1 MFSNSN
7 LSAYRLHALLLAITL
22 SIVPTPSARAAF
34 NEANV
39 GKENRA
45 AIRDTEKPLQTKIP
59 NADSKK
65 PPRYI
70 LELRATQTV
79 KPLGEKPVQKVDE
92 TLERLAPIDLN
103 GNPRVQP
110 GITEGASQTGTSP
123 GGPGINSGAAGT
135 NSTERMD
142 GNRRSVDG
150 TSGTGLG
157 AGTAGSGKT
166 APGSTDVNAP
176 VGDDLLQLRGVG
188 ATGLGA
194 GSLDSTGNYGQS
206 NRKDGGVNLDGS
218 GEDGDDTNVIIERPP
233 ITTLIPLKDNLNP
246 FSLDARYIE
255 QVGLRDTLLAATGQN
270 LDIEEGFSRTKISK
284 YRMLAAA
291 SEFLPSIN
299 SGYSLYGITG
309 DVPTALF
316 GGGSSAS
323 ANGSSANAGLP
334 STIQILNAGF
344 TQNVYQGGRILFGT
358 LEQKH
363 RLRASRAALLGNV
376 NDTLL
381 EATRRYYDLLLNEA
395 LLSIRT
401 RAVSISEEQVRINSA
416 QEKAGAATGL
426 DVLQSQAQLASDE
439 QNLVDQQNAR
449 RQAAIQ
455 LAHVLNTSFAQD
467 LVSRQKHLRKRR
479 LIDNN
484 IPIEKLLEIAIDKRP
499 ELKQFEELRLAAKRA
514 IVVAAAPLQPGVTFG
529 GSVFGIAAGGGNFD
543 KIFNLNL
550 GVKWTLGG
558 LGTTA
563 LANAQRARWEARQAA
578 IQAKQTFL
586 DVFDQVRSSYNNSL
600 ASDKRIDRATVQI
613 NAAEEELRIAKKRM
627 EAGIGLNIDVLN
639 AQRDLT
645 QASINKSRAVI
656 DFNVA
661 QAQLLRD
668 IGAISIDGVLRGLK
682 I

>member
-7 LSAYRLHALLLAITL
+7 FNRSQLPALLLAVSL
-22 SIVPTPSARAAF
+22 SANSSQSALAAF

-45 AIRDTEKPLQTKIP
+45 AIKDAEKPLQTKLP
-59 NADSKK
+59 SKDDKK
-65 PPRYI
+65 PARYI
-70 LELRATQTV
+70 LELNATQTV
-79 KPLGEKPVQKVDE
+79 RPLGDRPVQKVDE
-92 TLERLAPIDLN
+92 TLERLAPINLQSNQTD
-103 GNPRVQP
+103 QP
-110 GITEGASQTGTSP
+110 TQTTP
-123 GGPGINSGAAGT
+123 GVNSGAAGSET
-135 NSTERMD
+135 KDRMD
-142 GNRRSVDG
+142 GNRRPGDG
-150 TSGTGLG
+150 TSGTAIDAEG
-157 AGTAGSGKT
+157 
-166 APGSTDVNAP
+166 N
-176 VGDDLLQLRGVG
+176 DLLQLRGMG

-194 GSLDSTGNYGQS
+194 NSLDASGNYGQIK
-206 NRKDGGVNLDGS
+206 RTDGGVNLDGT

-233 ITTLIPLKDNLNP
+233 ITSLIPMKDNLNP
-246 FSLDARYIE
+246 FSLDAKYIE
-255 QVGLRDTLLAATGQN
+255 QIGLRDTLQAATGQN

-284 YRMLAAA
+284 YRLLATA
-291 SEFLPSIN
+291 SEFLPTIS
-299 SGYSLYGITG
+299 SGYNLIGITG
-309 DVPTALF
+309 DIPTALF
-316 GGGSSAS
+316 GGGSSSNSS
-323 ANGSSANAGLP
+323 AGGSSANAGLP
-334 STIQILNAGF
+334 SSIQLLNAGF

-363 RLRASRAALLGNV
+363 RLRASRAQLRGNI

-381 EATRRYYDLLLNEA
+381 EATRRYYDLLLSEA

-455 LAHVLNTSFAQD
+455 LSHVLNASFAQD
-467 LVSRQKHLRKRR
+467 LVSRQRHLRKRR

-484 IPIEKLLEIAIDKRP
+484 VPIDKLLTIAIDKRP

-529 GSVFGIAAGGGNFD
+529 GTVFGIAAGGGNFD

-550 GVKWTLGG
+550 GVRWSLGG
-558 LGTTA
+558 MGTTA
-563 LANAQRARWEARQAA
+563 LANTQRARWEARQAA

-586 DVFDQVRSSYNNSL
+586 DIFDQVRSSYNNSL

-668 IGAISIDGVLRGLK
+668 IGAISIDGILRGLK
-682 I
+682 IQ

>member
-7 LSAYRLHALLLAITL
+7 LSAYRLHALLLAITF
-22 SIVPTPSARAAF
+22 SIVPTPSALAAF

-92 TLERLAPIDLN
+92 TLERLTPIDLN

-123 GGPGINSGAAGT
+123 GGPSGGGSATA
-135 NSTERMD
+135 D
-142 GNRRSVDG
+142 G
-150 TSGTGLG
+150 
-157 AGTAGSGKT
+157 
-166 APGSTDVNAP
+166 NAP

-206 NRKDGGVNLDGS
+206 NRRDGGVNLDGS

-316 GGGSSAS
+316 GGGSS
-323 ANGSSANAGLP
+323 GSSANAGLP

-668 IGAISIDGVLRGLK
+668 IGAISIDGILRGLK

>member
-7 LSAYRLHALLLAITL
+7 LSAYRLHALLLAITF
-22 SIVPTPSARAAF
+22 SIVPTPSALAAF

-123 GGPGINSGAAGT
+123 GGPSGGSSATA
-135 NSTERMD
+135 D
-142 GNRRSVDG
+142 G
-150 TSGTGLG
+150 
-157 AGTAGSGKT
+157 
-166 APGSTDVNAP
+166 NAP

-206 NRKDGGVNLDGS
+206 NRRDGGVNLDGS

-270 LDIEEGFSRTKISK
+270 LDIEEGFSRTKISN

-316 GGGSSAS
+316 GGGSS
-323 ANGSSANAGLP
+323 GSSANAGLP

>member
-7 LSAYRLHALLLAITL
+7 LSAYRLHALLLAITF
-22 SIVPTPSARAAF
+22 SIVPTPSALAAF

-123 GGPGINSGAAGT
+123 GGPSGGSSATA
-135 NSTERMD
+135 D
-142 GNRRSVDG
+142 G
-150 TSGTGLG
+150 
-157 AGTAGSGKT
+157 
-166 APGSTDVNAP
+166 NAP

-206 NRKDGGVNLDGS
+206 NRRDGGVNLDGS

-316 GGGSSAS
+316 GGGSS
-323 ANGSSANAGLP
+323 GSSANAGLP

>member
-1 MFSNSN
+1 MFSNLNSTR
-7 LSAYRLHALLLAITL
+7 YRLPALLFAVSL
-22 SIVPTPSARAAF
+22 SVNSSQTALAAF
-34 NEANV
+34 SEANV

-45 AIRDTEKPLQTKIP
+45 AIKDSEKPLQTKIP
-59 NADSKK
+59 SKDDKK
-65 PPRYI
+65 PARYI
-70 LELRATQTV
+70 LELNATQTV
-79 KPLGEKPVQKVDE
+79 RPLGERPVQKVDE
-92 TLERLAPIDLN
+92 TLERLAPIDLQN
-103 GNPRVQP
+103 QSIQQQNQTQSIQQDQTTP
-110 GITEGASQTGTSP
+110 GL
-123 GGPGINSGAAGT
+123 NSGAAGSET
-135 NSTERMD
+135 KDRMD
-142 GNRRSVDG
+142 GNRRPGNG
-150 TSGTGLG
+150 TSGTAIDAEG
-157 AGTAGSGKT
+157 
-166 APGSTDVNAP
+166 N
-176 VGDDLLQLRGVG
+176 DLLQLRGMG

-194 GSLDSTGNYGQS
+194 ANLDATGNYGQS
-206 NRKDGGVNLDGS
+206 KRTDGGVNLDGT

-233 ITTLIPLKDNLNP
+233 INSLIPLKDNLNP

-255 QVGLRDTLLAATGQN
+255 QIGLRDTLQAATGQN

-284 YRMLAAA
+284 YRLLATA

-299 SGYSLYGITG
+299 SGYNLIGITG
-309 DVPTALF
+309 DIPTALF
-316 GGGSSAS
+316 GGGGSAGAGGS
-323 ANGSSANAGLP
+323 NANANAGLP
-334 STIQILNAGF
+334 STIQLLNAGF

-363 RLRASRAALLGNV
+363 RLRASRAQLRGNI

-381 EATRRYYDLLLNEA
+381 EATRRYCDLLLNEA

-455 LAHVLNTSFAQD
+455 LSHVLNSSFAQD
-467 LVSRQKHLRKRR
+467 LVSRQRHLRKRR
-479 LIDNN
+479 LIDSNV
-484 IPIEKLLEIAIDKRP
+484 PIDKLLAIAIDRRP

-529 GSVFGIAAGGGNFD
+529 GTVFGIAAGGGNFD

-550 GVKWTLGG
+550 GVRWSLGG

-563 LANAQRARWEARQAA
+563 LANTQRARWEARQAA

-668 IGAISIDGVLRGLK
+668 IGAISIDGILRGLK
-682 I
+682 IQ